1 MATKAPTPFGSR
13 PPVAKADAGSP
24 VAKTDA
30 PAKQNKF
37 SIDTMRQTS
46 TMKVSELKQELESYG
61 ISVEGFFIDK
71 SDLVAAVEKARLD
84 YDRKPPGTS
93 TKASSSG
100 RFTFG
105 TTTSSTNASYTFT
118 FDGAPFSSSS
128 QPSGDVHDDDGMKD
142 IGQKIDAK
150 AAELT
155 ERIRKLTSVSE
166 ALQKRHQ
173 DILKRQN
180 ALKEDHGGS
189 DVSPSDVIQLNVGG
203 TEMIARRGTLTAIKG
218 SRLEVLFSGR
228 WENKLLRDEDGRV
241 FMDLDP
247 VVFKSLLDLLFIVK
261 MNPSAKIAHESDML
275 SFYMTYFVEPV
286 SNQSKSKTKD
296 GQKCKKSTLSEEDFL
311 QDFASLLDEM
321 ESALEA
327 EEAFVQYFTINQN
340 ETEEL
345 HADLPKSNSI
355 SSDTDDVS
363 VQEEKA
369 YSDVLDYSK
378 SDLKKT
384 QNRECKSSPI
394 LNLVVGGDYMAVKKT
409 TISVYPESKLAKFIL
424 NEILPDDK
432 NVIVKDGKVYHVVDI
447 PNFAFHEI
455 LKILRL
461 RSMKIIDVGSP
472 FCIDQNTEYRT
483 NFEYECSKAVI
494 MHFLGGCQE
503 IKFASSDTTSGP
515 SRQPLFG
522 SSAAPSSSGT
532 TGNANS
538 TPSFSFTSPDTKA
551 NTTATP
557 PSGGFTFGST
567 STSVN
572 NNPASAFGTTSSS
585 GRRKASSFGHRFS

>member
-1 MATKAPTPFGSR
+1 MPIQSLLYPPMAMKAPTPFGS
-13 PPVAKADAGSP
+13 SP
-24 VAKTDA
+24 VTKIDA
-30 PAKQNKF
+30 PANQNNK
-37 SIDTMRQTS
+37 SSTVDVTRQTS

-61 ISVEGFFIDK
+61 ISVEGLIDK
-71 SDLVAAVEKARLD
+71 SELVSAVEKARLD
-84 YDRKPPGTS
+84 DNRKPPGTS

-100 RFTFG
+100 GFTFD
-105 TTTSSTNASYTFT
+105 TTASSTNASYTFA
-118 FDGAPFSSSS
+118 FDGAPFSSSC
-128 QPSGDVHDDDGMKD
+128 QPSGDVHDDDGIKD
-142 IGQKIDAK
+142 IGQKINAK
-150 AAELT
+150 AAELD

-166 ALQKRHQ
+166 ALQRRHQ

-180 ALKEDHGGS
+180 ALKQDHGGS
-189 DVSPSDVIQLNVGG
+189 DVRPSDVIRLNVGG
-203 TEMIARRGTLTAIKG
+203 TEMIARRGILTAIKG

-247 VVFKSLLDLLFIVK
+247 VVFKSLLDRLFIVK
-261 MNPSAKIAHESDML
+261 MNPSAKIALENDML
-275 SFYMTYFVEPV
+275 SFYMKYFVEPV
-286 SNQSKSKTKD
+286 SNQSKSQTKDDKD
-296 GQKCKKSTLSEEDFL
+296 GQKCKKSTMNEEDFL

-327 EEAFVQYFTINQN
+327 EETFVQYFTINQH

-345 HADLPKSNSI
+345 RADLPKSNSI
-355 SSDTDDVS
+355 SSEFDDVS

-369 YSDVLDYSK
+369 YSDVLDDSK

-384 QNRECKSSPI
+384 QNRESKSSPI
-394 LNLVVGGDYMAVKKT
+394 LNLVVGGDYMTVKKT
-409 TISVYPESKLAKFIL
+409 TLTVYPESKLAKFIL

-432 NVIVKDGKVYHVVDI
+432 NVIVKDGKVYYVVDI
-447 PNFAFHEI
+447 PNFAFHEM

-472 FCIDQNTEYRT
+472 FWINQKCTECRT

-515 SRQPLFG
+515 SRPLFG
-522 SSAAPSSSGT
+522 SSTVPFSSGT

-538 TPSFSFTSPDTKA
+538 VPSFSFTSSDTKV
-551 NTTATP
+551 NPTATP
-557 PSGGFTFGST
+557 PSGGFNFGGST
-567 STSVN
+567 SNPVN
-572 NNPASAFGTTSSS
+572 NNPASTFGTTSSS
-585 GRRKASSFGHRFS
+585 SKGGRRW